1 MQMNP
6 STSMAAAPGTDF
18 SGLANLMAMKGRGGD
33 NTLVHMSK
41 SELPYLNML
50 AKSAGYS
57 QGLPVNPETGLPE
70 ANILKTILPV
80 AGAILGG
87 MFLGPAIGL
96 TGALGTGVGAG
107 LGSFGG
113 SLLAGKSL
121 KDAAIGGLISGGL
134 AGLGSAAFGGGG
146 AEAGFTPDAS
156 GFTDPAAA
164 QLAGAKAAEIQAANV
179 GSTLPVGGPPIGTNP
194 AAFGYAA
201 TGQAAGTMGGGMTGL
216 PEFSSFAGD
225 VGTSFGP
232 LNVTGADF
240 VPSGVSLQF
249 PDAAALKLNIPDA
262 ITAAQISVDP
272 ASEAL
277 LKQGIDPFSLPIPKD
292 GTLDALETFGTSDP
306 FRGADAAAR
315 SAVSGYENLVQ
326 REPLSR
332 LAGFTKS
339 ISSAPT
345 PAVSQAA
352 AMPSGINPSANLV
365 TAATPVPADAVA
377 ANMPTGLE
385 LKEGVTELS
394 RASAR
399 NIMNL
404 PKEAGFTDLGV
415 LTKFDPKTMNAL
427 DFAKYAAKPAMT
439 VGAAGVGVDAL
450 LGRGAF
456 EPIDY
461 SSFPQA
467 GEDRRVSPFDT
478 SGIRFASR
486 RTGAF
491 PRTEEEALA
500 FAQPGGTR
508 RRFFDQGFFTSA
520 KTGGGL
526 ADLEVQRF
534 FGGGETGGDDT
545 GPGDADDPGDSGSSV
560 GDDGDGDDGFG
571 GSVGPDDMGDFGAV
585 ADAAVAAA
593 IAEANE
599 AAAIAD
605 QAMSG
610 PPIGTNPAA
619 FRGST
624 EDDIED
630 DLFDVEMGLLSPPTI
645 PVDTMDD
652 FGNLSR
658 ADIANILGG
667 SFVNPGL
674 SIFGFQTDIGRGK
687 LGGYKS
693 TDQQTQQAD
702 IDQGFDTSPV
712 GSFSPVGFATDV
724 GKTALSVALPG
735 SGLAITAAQQAN
747 APAGTGALGAI
758 GNVLGDEDVEDATTK
773 AEGGLLKM
781 AKGGDIL
788 SFFSPAFGLGRAAK
802 KGGIEGA
809 LSFLSPAFALSQGQ
823 LPGPLNNLMSA
834 QSGKVEQ
841 QAPAVRDAEA
851 PTEQIAPLPT
861 KEELE
866 EARDVAVLQQVL
878 AGVPVEA
885 QAGGLISAYQMGGPP
900 SPYFEGM
907 VKGRGDGMS
916 DSIPFT
922 IEGAQPAIL
931 SRDEYVLPA
940 DIVSMMGNGSSDA
953 GAEKIDTFIN
963 DFRVQK
969 YGRGKQ
975 PPETRRGLS
984 GVA

>member
-1 MQMNP
+1 MRPN
-6 STSMAAAPGTDF
+6 TSMAAVPGTDF

-50 AKSAGYS
+50 AKSAGYQ

-87 MFLGPAIGL
+87 MFLP
-96 TGALGTGVGAG
+96 GALPAFLGKGALATGIGAG

-113 SLLAGKSL
+113 SLLSGRSL

-134 AGLGSAAFGGGG
+134 SGLGAATFGGQSFMGDQLAANPATTG
-146 AEAGFTPDAS
+146 SVTAQEAVQQSMVQNPALAGQTGAGFDAS
-156 GFTDPAAA
+156 LADYAQSGLAPGSIIPGRAADLQAIAPTVGADSLAAA
-164 QLAGAKAAEIQAANV
+164 DFAVQQATNV
-179 GSTLPVGGPPIGTNP
+179 
-194 AAFGYAA
+194 A
-201 TGQAAGTMGGGMTGL
+201 
-216 PEFSSFAGD
+216 
-225 VGTSFGP
+225 
-232 LNVTGADF
+232 
-240 VPSGVSLQF
+240 
-249 PDAAALKLNIPDA
+249 
-262 ITAAQISVDP
+262 
-272 ASEAL
+272 
-277 LKQGIDPFSLPIPKD
+277 
-292 GTLDALETFGTSDP
+292 
-306 FRGADAAAR
+306 
-315 SAVSGYENLVQ
+315 
-326 REPLSR
+326 
-332 LAGFTKS
+332 
-339 ISSAPT
+339 APT
-345 PAVSQAA
+345 PFYTPFTGAGSTVASDTAASLSNIDPSKFVRAETLAEASPVKFTEEFLTQNVDKYVPTSRLEAVS
-352 AMPSGINPSANLV
+352 
-365 TAATPVPADAVA
+365 
-377 ANMPTGLE
+377 
-385 LKEGVTELS
+385 
-394 RASAR
+394 
-399 NIMNL
+399 NL
-404 PKEAGFTDLGV
+404 PKDPGF
-415 LTKFDPKTMNAL
+415 FDPKSLYGYQPGMDKL
-427 DFAKYAAKPAMT
+427 EYLKYAAKPAMT
-439 VGAAGVGVDAL
+439 AGAAGIGLDAA
-450 LGRGAF
+450 LGQGAF

-467 GEDRRVSPFDT
+467 GEERRVSPFDT

-907 VKGRGDGMS
+907 VKG
-916 DSIPFT
+916 
-922 IEGAQPAIL
+922 
-931 SRDEYVLPA
+931 
-940 DIVSMMGNGSSDA
+940 
-953 GAEKIDTFIN
+953 
-963 DFRVQK
+963 
-969 YGRGKQ
+969 
-975 PPETRRGLS
+975 
-984 GVA
+984 

>member
-1 MQMNP
+1 MRIGPN
-6 STSMAAAPGTDF
+6 TSMAAAPGTDF

-41 SELPYLNML
+41 AELPYLNML
-50 AKSAGYS
+50 AKSAGYQ

-87 MFLGPAIGL
+87 MFAPQLLPAFLGK
-96 TGALGTGVGAG
+96 GALATGIGAG

-113 SLLAGKSL
+113 SLLSGKSL
-121 KDAAIGGLISGGL
+121 KDAAIGGLVSGGL
-134 AGLGSAAFGGGG
+134 SGLGAATFGGQSLMGD
-146 AEAGFTPDAS
+146 TIS
-156 GFTDPAAA
+156 YTDPAAA
-164 QLAGAKAAEIQAANV
+164 ALAGRQAAMQA
-179 GSTLPVGGPPIGTNP
+179 PAINP
-194 AAFGYAA
+194 AQAF
-201 TGQAAGTMGGGMTGL
+201 
-216 PEFSSFAGD
+216 GD
-225 VGTSFGP
+225 VGGGAGLTGVDTSAYP
-232 LNVTGADF
+232 LSELSINLDPGISPLYTNPNIQVLSADGT
-240 VPSGVSLQF
+240 SLVSLPSPYSASAVTTPPVQPIVPPPTTAPSVPPIRPKFTPFTGPTPPAAIDAFTDIGGTGFAGSKPMLGEEATALVKQF
-249 PDAAALKLNIPDA
+249 FP
-262 ITAAQISVDP
+262 
-272 ASEAL
+272 E
-277 LKQGIDPFSLPIPKD
+277 
-292 GTLDALETFGTSDP
+292 GTKTVSGE
-306 FRGADAAAR
+306 AAAR
-315 SAVSGYENLVQ
+315 LG
-326 REPLSR
+326 R
-332 LAGFTKS
+332 L
-339 ISSAPT
+339 
-345 PAVSQAA
+345 PA
-352 AMPSGINPSANLV
+352 
-365 TAATPVPADAVA
+365 
-377 ANMPTGLE
+377 
-385 LKEGVTELS
+385 
-394 RASAR
+394 
-399 NIMNL
+399 
-404 PKEAGFTDLGV
+404 EAGFTDLG
-415 LTKFDPKTMNAL
+415 AL
-427 DFAKYAAKPAMT
+427 SNVPEGVDKLAYLKYAAKPIAT
-439 VGAAGVGVDAL
+439 AGAAGVGVDAL
-450 LGRGAF
+450 LEQGAF

-467 GEDRRVSPFDT
+467 GEERRASPFDT

-534 FGGGETGGDDT
+534 FGGGETGGDDS

-630 DLFDVEMGLLSPPTI
+630 ALFDVEMGLLAPPTI

-712 GSFSPVGFATDV
+712 GSFSPVGFVEDV

-735 SGLAITAAQQAN
+735 SGLAITAAQEAN
-747 APAGTGALGAI
+747 SPAGTGALGAL
-758 GNVLGDEDVEDATTK
+758 GNVAATVLGDEDVEDATTK
-773 AEGGLLKM
+773 AKGGLLKM
-781 AKGGDIL
+781 AQGG
-788 SFFSPAFGLGRAAK
+788 SFLEQMLA
-802 KGGIEGA
+802 GGIGA
-809 LSFLSPAFALSQGQ
+809 TDKAQDMLKGTPIANIFGKAGKTMSGLLGGASAPMLAEKFMGKPASDIT
-823 LPGPLNNLMSA
+823 
-834 QSGKVEQ
+834 
-841 QAPAVRDAEA
+841 APPPPIRAMEA
-851 PTEQIAPLPT
+851 PVEAPPPPT
-861 KEELE
+861 DEELE
-866 EARDVAVLQQVL
+866 EMQNIAIMQQVL
-878 AGVPVEA
+878 SGAPVEA

-922 IEGAQPAIL
+922 IEGTQPAIL

>member
-1 MQMNP
+1 MQMRPN
-6 STSMAAAPGTDF
+6 TSMAAVPGTDF

-50 AKSAGYS
+50 AKSAGYP

-87 MFLGPAIGL
+87 MFAPQFLPAFLGK
-96 TGALGTGVGAG
+96 GALATGIGAG

-113 SLLAGKSL
+113 SLLSGRSL

-134 AGLGSAAFGGGG
+134 SGLGAAAFGGQSFMGDTTS
-146 AEAGFTPDAS
+146 FTN
-156 GFTDPAAA
+156 PAAA
-164 QLAGAKAAEIQAANV
+164 QLAGREAAKASAMTGVENFSGMGV
-179 GSTLPVGGPPIGTNP
+179 PPGSGG
-194 AAFGYAA
+194 AFGGVQTAA
-201 TGQAAGTMGGGMTGL
+201 PELASAQLSAFPNTAYEAGLSTAPEIGGGAFGPTQFG
-216 PEFSSFAGD
+216 SSVAPN
-225 VGTSFGP
+225 SFP
-232 LNVTGADF
+232 LNVAEAYRSAPIVAPGFAPGAAPIEPLTGDLAKLGAAYGDVTPAQALSAPTRAAFEQASPVALTKDF
-240 VPSGVSLQF
+240 VPGNVSDL
-249 PDAAALKLNIPDA
+249 AR
-262 ITAAQISVDP
+262 V
-272 ASEAL
+272 
-277 LKQGIDPFSLPIPKD
+277 
-292 GTLDALETFGTSDP
+292 GT
-306 FRGADAAAR
+306 
-315 SAVSGYENLVQ
+315 
-326 REPLSR
+326 
-332 LAGFTKS
+332 
-339 ISSAPT
+339 
-345 PAVSQAA
+345 
-352 AMPSGINPSANLV
+352 
-365 TAATPVPADAVA
+365 
-377 ANMPTGLE
+377 
-385 LKEGVTELS
+385 
-394 RASAR
+394 
-399 NIMNL
+399 L
-404 PKEAGFTDLGV
+404 PKEAGFLDA
-415 LTKFDPKTMNAL
+415 KAL
-427 DFAKYAAKPAMT
+427 YGYQPGMDKLEYLKYAAKPAMT
-439 VGAAGVGVDAL
+439 AGAVGVGVDAL
-450 LGRGAF
+450 LEQGAF

-508 RRFFDQGFFTSA
+508 RRFFDQEFLTSA

-526 ADLEVQRF
+526 ATLEVKKF
-534 FGGGETGGDDT
+534 EDGGPGDDAGDDAGDDDGGVAGDAESAAAGAPGPGTGDDSGEDFGGEFGGFGDDT
-545 GPGDADDPGDSGSSV
+545 GGL
-560 GDDGDGDDGFG
+560 
-571 GSVGPDDMGDFGAV
+571 GAV
-585 ADAAVAAA
+585 SGVAGAADAAAAA
-593 IAEANE
+593 AADAALAEQTLTVPTPRA
-599 AAAIAD
+599 
-605 QAMSG
+605 
-610 PPIGTNPAA
+610 
-619 FRGST
+619 T
-624 EDDIED
+624 EEDIEE
-630 DLFDVEMGLLSPPTI
+630 DLFDVEMGLPSPVAPT
-645 PVDTMDD
+645 PDVSDMTD
-652 FGNLSR
+652 FGPLGRS
-658 ADIANILGG
+658 DIADQLGG
-667 SFVNPGL
+667 KAVNPGI
-674 SIFGFQTDIGRGK
+674 SRYGYQSGIGRGIF
-687 LGGYKS
+687 GGYTSSDIDTAKS
-693 TDQQTQQAD
+693 DV
-702 IDQGFDTSPV
+702 DQGFDTAPV
-712 GSFSPVGFATDV
+712 GSFSPFGFVADV
-724 GKTALSVALPG
+724 GKTALNVAVPG
-735 SGLAITAAQQAN
+735 LGFGVDAVQQVSM
-747 APAGTGALGAI
+747 PSGTGTLGAL

-781 AKGGDIL
+781 AKGGDTL

-834 QSGKVEQ
+834 QSGKAEQ

-851 PTEQIAPLPT
+851 PTEQIALPPT

-922 IEGAQPAIL
+922 IEGTQPAIL

>member
-1 MQMNP
+1 MRIGP
-6 STSMAAAPGTDF
+6 YTSMAAAPGTNF

-41 SELPYLNML
+41 AELPYLNML
-50 AKSAGYS
+50 AKSAGYP

-87 MFLGPAIGL
+87 MFLPGAFSAIGL
-96 TGALGTGVGAG
+96 SALGSGALATGVGAG

-113 SLLAGKSL
+113 SLLSGRSL

-134 AGLGSAAFGGGG
+134 AGVGSAVFGG
-146 AEAGFTPDAS
+146 AESGFTPDPS
-156 GFTDPAAA
+156 GFAGDANTAA
-164 QLAGAKAAEIQAANV
+164 LAGQQATNIQAANAAAQ
-179 GSTLPVGGPPIGTNP
+179 SIP
-194 AAFGYAA
+194 AG
-201 TGQAAGTMGGGMTGL
+201 
-216 PEFSSFAGD
+216 AGD
-225 VGTSFGP
+225 VA
-232 LNVTGADF
+232 V
-240 VPSGVSLQF
+240 GVK
-249 PDAAALKLNIPDA
+249 P
-262 ITAAQISVDP
+262 
-272 ASEAL
+272 EY
-277 LKQGIDPFSLPIPKD
+277 FSL
-292 GTLDALETFGTSDP
+292 
-306 FRGADAAAR
+306 
-315 SAVSGYENLVQ
+315 
-326 REPLSR
+326 
-332 LAGFTKS
+332 
-339 ISSAPT
+339 
-345 PAVSQAA
+345 
-352 AMPSGINPSANLV
+352 NP
-365 TAATPVPADAVA
+365 TAATPFADYGTGGAGFRGAEAALEGLTNVAPPPVGFAGSTLNPAALTEAYAAPVNVA
-377 ANMPTGLE
+377 NLLE
-385 LKEGVTELS
+385 PQQALATQLFPKGTTEITREAATQLG
-394 RASAR
+394 R
-399 NIMNL
+399 L
-404 PKEAGFTDLGV
+404 PAEAGFTDLSA
-415 LTKFDPKTMNAL
+415 LTNVPAGADKLAYL
-427 DFAKYAAKPAMT
+427 KYAAKPIAT
-439 VGAAGVGVDAL
+439 AGLAGVALDAATEQ
-450 LGRGAF
+450 GAF

-508 RRFFDQGFFTSA
+508 QRFFDQGFFTSA

-534 FGGGETGGDDT
+534 FGGGETGGDDS
-545 GPGDADDPGDSGSSV
+545 GPGDADDAGDSGSSV
-560 GDDGDGDDGFG
+560 GDDGASDDGFG
-571 GSVGPDDMGDFGAV
+571 GSVGSDDMGDFGAV

-630 DLFDVEMGLLSPPTI
+630 DLFDVEMALPSLPTI
-645 PVDTMDD
+645 PADTMDD
-652 FGNLSR
+652 FGR
-658 ADIANILGG
+658 YGRHQIAQKLGG
-667 SFVNPGL
+667 RALNPGL
-674 SIFGFQTDIGRGK
+674 SRFGFQTKEGRGPFAGYFSEDK
-687 LGGYKS
+687 EMQEIDEELGYGAKPS
-693 TDQQTQQAD
+693 SVTTSL
-702 IDQGFDTSPV
+702 DT
-712 GSFSPVGFATDV
+712 FSPLGFFADTA
-724 GKTALSVALPG
+724 KTALNVAVPGLGFGVDVVQQTGLPEG
-735 SGLAITAAQQAN
+735 M
-747 APAGTGALGAI
+747 GTIGALQNIADEEGAI
-758 GNVLGDEDVEDATTK
+758 TK

-781 AKGGDIL
+781 AQGGSFLEQMLAGGLGATDKAQDMLGKLPKPITALLGGVSAPMLAEKFMGKPAGDITA
-788 SFFSPAFGLGRAAK
+788 PPPPIRA
-802 KGGIEGA
+802 
-809 LSFLSPAFALSQGQ
+809 
-823 LPGPLNNLMSA
+823 M
-834 QSGKVEQ
+834 
-841 QAPAVRDAEA
+841 EA
-851 PTEQIAPLPT
+851 PVEAPPPPT
-861 KEELE
+861 DEELE
-866 EARDVAVLQQVL
+866 EMQNIAVMQQVL
-878 AGVPVEA
+878 SGVPVEA

-922 IEGAQPAIL
+922 IEGTQPAIL

-969 YGRGKQ
+969 YGRGEQ

>member
-1 MQMNP
+1 
-6 STSMAAAPGTDF
+6 MAAAPGTDF

-41 SELPYLNML
+41 SELPYLNLL
-50 AKSAGYS
+50 AKSAGYP

-87 MFLGPAIGL
+87 MFLP
-96 TGALGTGVGAG
+96 GALPAFLGKGALATGIGAG

-113 SLLAGKSL
+113 SLLAGRSL

-134 AGLGSAAFGGGG
+134 SGLGAATFGGQS
-146 AEAGFTPDAS
+146 F
-156 GFTDPAAA
+156 
-164 QLAGAKAAEIQAANV
+164 
-179 GSTLPVGGPPIGTNP
+179 
-194 AAFGYAA
+194 
-201 TGQAAGTMGGGMTGL
+201 MGDTT
-216 PEFSSFAGD
+216 SFAGD
-225 VGTSFGP
+225 T
-232 LNVTGADF
+232 
-240 VPSGVSLQF
+240 
-249 PDAAALKLNIPDA
+249 AAAEIAKSNAAAIAGNQGAAGFGDVGGMASPLATSANTNMVTLGAGDQLIPIGSRAPIDLTTNLVPPPPAAAPAINPAIRPPFTAFTGDAPPAALNAFTDIGGTGFASKPMLGKEA
-262 ITAAQISVDP
+262 TALV
-272 ASEAL
+272 
-277 LKQGIDPFSLPIPKD
+277 KQFFPE
-292 GTLDALETFGTSDP
+292 GTKTVSGE
-306 FRGADAAAR
+306 AAAR
-315 SAVSGYENLVQ
+315 LG
-326 REPLSR
+326 R
-332 LAGFTKS
+332 L
-339 ISSAPT
+339 
-345 PAVSQAA
+345 PA
-352 AMPSGINPSANLV
+352 
-365 TAATPVPADAVA
+365 
-377 ANMPTGLE
+377 
-385 LKEGVTELS
+385 
-394 RASAR
+394 
-399 NIMNL
+399 
-404 PKEAGFTDLGV
+404 EAGFTDLG
-415 LTKFDPKTMNAL
+415 AL
-427 DFAKYAAKPAMT
+427 SNVPEGVDKLAYLKYAAKPIAT
-439 VGAAGVGVDAL
+439 AGAAGVGVDAL
-450 LGRGAF
+450 LGQGAF

-467 GEDRRVSPFDT
+467 GEERRASPFDT

-508 RRFFDQGFFTSA
+508 QRFFDQGFFTSA

-534 FGGGETGGDDT
+534 FGGGESGGDDS
-545 GPGDADDPGDSGSSV
+545 GPGDADDAGDSGSSA
-560 GDDGDGDDGFG
+560 GDDGDSDDGFG
-571 GSVGPDDMGDFGAV
+571 GSVGSDDMGDFGAV

-593 IAEANE
+593 ISEANE
-599 AAAIAD
+599 AAALAD

-610 PPIGTNPAA
+610 PPIGTNQAA
-619 FRGST
+619 FTGKT
-624 EDDIED
+624 QDDIED
-630 DLFDVEMGLLSPPTI
+630 DLFDVEMALLSPPTI

-652 FGNLSR
+652 FGNVSR

-667 SFVNPGL
+667 SYVNPGL
-674 SIFGFQTDIGRGK
+674 SVFGFQTDIGRGK
-687 LGGYKS
+687 FGGYKS

-712 GSFSPVGFATDV
+712 GSFSPLGFAADV

-735 SGLAITAAQQAN
+735 SGLAITAAQQAGK
-747 APAGTGALGAI
+747 PSGTGALGAI
-758 GNVLGDEDVEDATTK
+758 GNVLGDEEDESGGSAPAK

-781 AKGGDIL
+781 AQGG
-788 SFFSPAFGLGRAAK
+788 SFLEQMLAGGLGATDKAQDMLGKLPKPITALLGGASAPMLAEKFMGKPASDITAPPPPIRA
-802 KGGIEGA
+802 
-809 LSFLSPAFALSQGQ
+809 
-823 LPGPLNNLMSA
+823 M
-834 QSGKVEQ
+834 
-841 QAPAVRDAEA
+841 EA
-851 PTEQIAPLPT
+851 PVETPPPPT
-861 KEELE
+861 DEELE
-866 EARDVAVLQQVL
+866 EMQNIAVMQQVL
-878 AGVPVEA
+878 SGVPVEA
-885 QAGGLISAYQMGGPP
+885 QAGGLISAYQMGGSP

-922 IEGAQPAIL
+922 IEGTQPAIL

>member
-1 MQMNP
+1 MQMRPN
-6 STSMAAAPGTDF
+6 TSMAAVPGTDF

-41 SELPYLNML
+41 SELPYLNLL
-50 AKSAGYS
+50 AKSAGYP

-70 ANILKTILPV
+70 ANILKSILPIAGTIL
-80 AGAILGG
+80 GT
-87 MFLGPAIGL
+87 MFLGPGIGM
-96 TGALGTGVGAG
+96 ALGSKLAGTAIGAG

-134 AGLGSAAFGGGG
+134 SGLGAAAFGGGG
-146 AEAGFTPDAS
+146 AEAGFTPDPS

-164 QLAGAKAAEIQAANV
+164 QLAGREAAKASMTGVENFGNLGVAP
-179 GSTLPVGGPPIGTNP
+179 GSG
-194 AAFGYAA
+194 AAFGGVQTTA
-201 TGQAAGTMGGGMTGL
+201 GL
-216 PEFSSFAGD
+216 PEFGFGTDFSPFANTVEG
-225 VGTSFGP
+225 G
-232 LNVTGADF
+232 LNITGADF
-240 VPSGVSLQF
+240 VPSGVDLQF
-249 PDAAALKLNIPDA
+249 PADAASKLNIPDA
-262 ITAAQISVDP
+262 IAAAQSSVDP
-272 ASEAL
+272 ATEAL
-277 LKQGIDPFSLPIPKD
+277 LKQGVDPLNFPISTD
-292 GTLDALETFGTSDP
+292 GVGDALETFGTSDP

-326 REPLSR
+326 QEPLSR

-339 ISSAPT
+339 ISSAPS
-345 PAVSQAA
+345 PALSKAA
-352 AMPSGINPSANLV
+352 AMPRSISGITPS
-365 TAATPVPADAVA
+365 TAVP
-377 ANMPTGLE
+377 
-385 LKEGVTELS
+385 KSVTETQ
-394 RASAR
+394 
-399 NIMNL
+399 I
-404 PKEAGFTDLGV
+404 
-415 LTKFDPKTMNAL
+415 
-427 DFAKYAAKPAMT
+427 
-439 VGAAGVGVDAL
+439 VDAL
-450 LGRGAF
+450 KAKDLVGKDFGVAGLREGYFPTQRSLESIQGMSEPSFLSTVQGYDKYGPLTRMDFLKTQLKPAATQAGVMLGIDAATGQGAF

-508 RRFFDQGFFTSA
+508 RRFFDQEFLTSA

-560 GDDGDGDDGFG
+560 GDDASDDGFD
-571 GSVGPDDMGDFGAV
+571 GSVGPDDMDDFGAV

-599 AAAIAD
+599 AATI
-605 QAMSG
+605 
-610 PPIGTNPAA
+610 PAA
-619 FRGST
+619 FRGNP

-630 DLFDVEMGLLSPPTI
+630 DLFDVAMALPSPPTI
-645 PVDTMDD
+645 PADTMDD
-652 FGNLSR
+652 FDRFGRS
-658 ADIANILGG
+658 DIAQKLGG
-667 SFVNPGL
+667 RALNPGL
-674 SIFGFQTDIGRGK
+674 SRFGFQTKEGRGPFA
-687 LGGYKS
+687 GYFSEDKEM
-693 TDQQTQQAD
+693 QE
-702 IDQGFDTSPV
+702 IDEQEGYGAKPTAVTTSLDT
-712 GSFSPVGFATDV
+712 FSPLGFLEDV
-724 GKTALSVALPG
+724 GKTALNVAVPG
-735 SGLAITAAQQAN
+735 LGFGVDVAQQAGL
-747 APAGTGALGAI
+747 PEGMGTIGAI
-758 GNVLGDEDVEDATTK
+758 QNIADEEGAIAKTK
-773 AEGGLLKM
+773 GGLLKM
-781 AKGGDIL
+781 AKGGDIKDVL
-788 SFFSPAFGLGRAAK
+788 SFLSPAYGLGRAAK
-802 KGGIEGA
+802 KGGMKGA
-809 LSFLSPAFALSQGQ
+809 LSFLSPAFALSQGE
-823 LPGPLNNLMSA
+823 LPGPFNNLMSA
-834 QSGKVEQ
+834 QAGNTEQ
-841 QAPAVRDAEA
+841 QAPAVRAAEA
-851 PTEQIAPLPT
+851 PTEQTVLPPT

-866 EARDVAVLQQVL
+866 EMQNIATMQQVL

-922 IEGAQPAIL
+922 IEGTQPAIL

-969 YGRGKQ
+969 YGRGEQ